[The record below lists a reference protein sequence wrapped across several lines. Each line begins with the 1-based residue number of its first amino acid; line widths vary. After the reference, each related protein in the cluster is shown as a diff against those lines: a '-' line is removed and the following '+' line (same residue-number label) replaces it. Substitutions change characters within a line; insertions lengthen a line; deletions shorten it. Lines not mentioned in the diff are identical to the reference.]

1 MPTNLPPEYH
11 EAEKLYREAT
21 TPEQKIARLEEMI
34 STIPKHKGTDKLR
47 ADYRRRLSK
56 MREAASQASKRTRGA
71 VSPYRIDREGAGQ
84 LVIIG
89 PTNVGKSSLVV
100 SLTNASPEVSSAP
113 FTTWQPTPGMMP
125 VENIQVQ
132 LVDTP
137 PLNPDYMEPDFLDL
151 IRRADLI
158 LLVVDLQMDPLQ
170 QLEDALH
177 LLETH
182 HIIPLHRQG
191 QYGDDRRLRFVPL
204 LLLVNKHD
212 GDATEEDFQIFL
224 ELLEEDCPLLA
235 VSTLSGRNLEYL
247 KQVVV
252 QRLGIIRVYSQAPG
266 QKPQFDSPFVLQE
279 GDTVADFA
287 GQVHQ
292 DFYKNLKTARVWGTG
307 VYDGQ
312 MVSREHILHDGDI
325 VELRI

>member
-1 MPTNLPPEYH
+1 MPTNLPAEYA

-21 TPEQKIARLEEMI
+21 TPEQKIARLEAMI

-56 MREAASQASKRTRGA
+56 LKEAAAQSSKRTRGA
-71 VSPYRIDREGAGQ
+71 ASPYRIDKEGAGQ

-100 SLTNASPEVSSAP
+100 SLTNANPEVSAAP
-113 FTTWQPTPGMMP
+113 FTTWQPTPGMIP
-125 VENIQVQ
+125 VENIQIQ
-132 LVDTP
+132 LIDTP
-137 PLNPDYMEPDFLDL
+137 PLNPDYVVPEFLDL
-151 IRRADLI
+151 IRRADLV

-170 QLEDALH
+170 QLADALA
-177 LLETH
+177 LLEEH
-182 HIIPLHRQG
+182 RIVPLHRQD
-191 QYGDDRRLRFVPL
+191 QYDARRRLTFVPL

-212 GDATEEDFQIFL
+212 DETTEEDFQIFL
-224 ELLEEDCPLLA
+224 ELMEEDCPLVAL
-235 VSTLSGRNLEYL
+235 STISGRNLEYL
-247 KQVVV
+247 KRVVFE
-252 QRLGIIRVYSQAPG
+252 RLGIIRVYSQAPG
-266 QKPQFDSPFVLQE
+266 QDPQIDSPFILQK

-287 GQVHQ
+287 GRVHR
-292 DFYKNLKTARVWGTG
+292 DFYDNLKTARVWGAG

-312 MVSREHILHDGDI
+312 MVSRDHVLHDEDV

>member
-1 MPTNLPPEYH
+1 MPTNLPAEYA

-21 TPEQKIARLEEMI
+21 TPEQKIARLEAMI

-56 MREAASQASKRTRGA
+56 LKEAAAQSSKRTRGA
-71 VSPYRIDREGAGQ
+71 ASPYRIDKEGAGQ

-100 SLTNASPEVSSAP
+100 SLTNANPEVSAAP

-125 VENIQVQ
+125 VENIQIQ
-132 LVDTP
+132 LIDTP
-137 PLNPDYMEPDFLDL
+137 PLNPDYVVPEFLDL
-151 IRRADLI
+151 IRRADLV

-170 QLEDALH
+170 QLADALA
-177 LLETH
+177 LLEEH
-182 HIIPLHRQG
+182 RIVPLHRQD
-191 QYGDDRRLRFVPL
+191 QYDARRRLTFVPL

-212 GDATEEDFQIFL
+212 DETTEEDFQIFL
-224 ELLEEDCPLLA
+224 ELMEEDCPLVAL
-235 VSTLSGRNLEYL
+235 STISGRNLEYL
-247 KQVVV
+247 KRVVFE
-252 QRLGIIRVYSQAPG
+252 RLGIIRVYSQAPG
-266 QKPQFDSPFVLQE
+266 QDPQIDSPFILQK

-287 GQVHQ
+287 GRVHR
-292 DFYKNLKTARVWGTG
+292 DFYDNLKTARVWGAG

-312 MVSREHILHDGDI
+312 MVSRDHVLHDEDV

>member
-1 MPTNLPPEYH
+1 MPTNLPAEYA

-56 MREAASQASKRTRGA
+56 MKEAASQSSKRSRGA
-71 VSPYRIDREGAGQ
+71 VSPYLVDKEGAGQ
-84 LVIIG
+84 LAIIG

-100 SLTNASPEVSSAP
+100 ALTNANPEVSAAP
-113 FTTWQPTPGMMP
+113 FTTWQPTPGMML
-125 VENIQVQ
+125 VENIQIQ
-132 LVDTP
+132 LIDTP
-137 PLNPDYMEPDFLDL
+137 PLNPDYVEPEFLAL
-151 IRRADLI
+151 IRRADLV

-170 QLEDALH
+170 QLEDALA
-177 LLETH
+177 LLEEH
-182 HIIPLHRQG
+182 RIVPLHWQDRYTG
-191 QYGDDRRLRFVPL
+191 QQRLTFVPL

-212 GDATEEDFQIFL
+212 DESTEEDFQIFL
-224 ELLEEDCPLLA
+224 ELLEEDCPLVAL
-235 VSTLSGRNLEYL
+235 STISGRNLDYL
-247 KQVVV
+247 KQVVFE
-252 QRLGIIRVYSQAPG
+252 RLGIIRVYSQAPG
-266 QKPQFDSPFVLQE
+266 QDPQTDSPFILQK

-287 GQVHQ
+287 GRVHR
-292 DFYKNLKTARVWGTG
+292 DFYDNLKTARVWGAG

-312 MVSREHILHDGDI
+312 MVSRDHVLHDEDV

>member
-1 MPTNLPPEYH
+1 MPTNLPAEYAA
-11 EAEKLYREAT
+11 AEKLYREAT

-56 MREAASQASKRTRGA
+56 MKEAATQASKRTRGT
-71 VSPYRIDREGAGQ
+71 VSPYSIDKEGAGQ
-84 LVIIG
+84 LAIIG

-100 SLTNASPEVSSAP
+100 SLTNASPEVSAAP

-125 VENIQVQ
+125 VDDIQIQ
-132 LVDTP
+132 LIDTP
-137 PLNPDYMEPDFLDL
+137 PLNPDYVEPEFLNL
-151 IRRADLI
+151 IRRADLV

-170 QLEDALH
+170 QLEDALA
-177 LLETH
+177 LLEEH
-182 HIIPLHRQG
+182 GIVPLHWKDRYAG
-191 QYGDDRRLRFVPL
+191 QRRMAFVPL

-212 GDATEEDFQIFL
+212 DESTEEDFQIFL

-235 VSTLSGRNLEYL
+235 LSTLSGRNLGYL
-247 KQVVV
+247 KQVAVE
-252 QRLGIIRVYSQAPG
+252 RLGIIRVYSQAPG
-266 QKPQFDSPFVLQE
+266 QEPQLDSPFVLHE

-287 GQVHQ
+287 GRVHQ
-292 DFYKNLKTARVWGTG
+292 DFYRNLKTARIWGTG

-312 MVSREHILHDGDI
+312 MVSRDHVLHDSDV

>member
-1 MPTNLPPEYH
+1 MPTNLPAEYSA
-11 EAEKLYREAT
+11 AEKLYREAT

-56 MREAASQASKRTRGA
+56 MKEAATQASKRTHGA
-71 VSPYRIDREGAGQ
+71 VSPYSFDREGAGQ
-84 LVIIG
+84 LAIIG
-89 PTNVGKSSLVV
+89 PTNVGKSSLVA
-100 SLTNASPEVSSAP
+100 SLTNASPEVSAAP

-125 VENIQVQ
+125 VDDIQIQ
-132 LVDTP
+132 LIDTP
-137 PLNPDYMEPDFLDL
+137 PLNPDYVEPEFLNL
-151 IRRADLI
+151 IRRADLV

-170 QLEDALH
+170 QLEDALA
-177 LLETH
+177 LLEEH
-182 HIIPLHRQG
+182 GIVPLHWKDRYAG
-191 QYGDDRRLRFVPL
+191 RRRLAFVPL

-212 GDATEEDFQIFL
+212 DETTEEDFQIFL

-235 VSTLSGRNLEYL
+235 LSTQSGRNLGYL
-247 KQVVV
+247 KQVAVE
-252 QRLGIIRVYSQAPG
+252 RLGIIRVYSQAPG
-266 QKPQFDSPFVLQE
+266 QEPQLDSPFVLHE

-287 GQVHQ
+287 GRVHQ
-292 DFYKNLKTARVWGTG
+292 DFYKNLKTARIWGSG

-312 MVSREHILHDGDI
+312 MVSRDHVLHDGDV

>member
-1 MPTNLPPEYH
+1 MPTNLPAEYSA
-11 EAEKLYREAT
+11 AEKLYREAT

-56 MREAASQASKRTRGA
+56 MKEAAAQTSKRTRGT
-71 VSPYRIDREGAGQ
+71 VSPYSIDKEGAGQ
-84 LVIIG
+84 LAIIG

-100 SLTNASPEVSSAP
+100 SLTNASPEVSAAP

-125 VENIQVQ
+125 VDDIQIQ

-137 PLNPDYMEPDFLDL
+137 PLNPDYVEPEFLNL
-151 IRRADLI
+151 IRRADLV

-170 QLEDALH
+170 QLEDALA
-177 LLETH
+177 LLEEH
-182 HIIPLHRQG
+182 GIVPLHWKDRYAG
-191 QYGDDRRLRFVPL
+191 RRRLAFVPL

-212 GDATEEDFQIFL
+212 DETTEEDFQIFL

-235 VSTLSGRNLEYL
+235 LSTLSGRNLGYL
-247 KQVVV
+247 KQVAVE
-252 QRLGIIRVYSQAPG
+252 RLGIIRVYSQAPG
-266 QKPQFDSPFVLQE
+266 QEPQLDSPFVLHK

-287 GQVHQ
+287 GRVHQ
-292 DFYKNLKTARVWGTG
+292 DFYRNLKTARIWGTG

-312 MVSREHILHDGDI
+312 MVSRDHVLHDGDV

>member
-56 MREAASQASKRTRGA
+56 MKEAAAQTTKRARGA
-71 VSPYRIDREGAGQ
+71 PSPYRIDKEGAGQ

-100 SLTNASPEVSSAP
+100 SLTNANPEVSAAP
-113 FTTWQPTPGMMP
+113 FTTWQPTPGMVP
-125 VENIQVQ
+125 VDNIQFQ
-132 LVDTP
+132 LIDTP
-137 PLNPDYMEPDFLDL
+137 PLNPDYVEPDFLDL
-151 IRRADLI
+151 IRRADLV

-170 QLEDALH
+170 QLEDALA
-177 LLETH
+177 LLEEH
-182 HIIPLHRQG
+182 RIVPLHLKKRYAG
-191 QYGDDRRLRFVPL
+191 QRRLSFVPL

-212 GDATEEDFQIFL
+212 DETTEEDFQIFL
-224 ELLEEDCPLLA
+224 ELMEEDCPLMP
-235 VSTLSGRNLEYL
+235 VSTASGRNLEYL

-252 QRLGIIRVYSQAPG
+252 ERLGIIRVYSQAPG

-292 DFYKNLKTARVWGTG
+292 DFYENLKAARVWGTG

-312 MVSREHILHDGDI
+312 MVSRDHVLHDGDI

>member
-1 MPTNLPPEYH
+1 MPTNLPAEYSA
-11 EAEKLYREAT
+11 AEKLYREAT

-56 MREAASQASKRTRGA
+56 MKEAATQASKRTRGT
-71 VSPYRIDREGAGQ
+71 VSPYSIDKEGAGQ
-84 LVIIG
+84 LAIIG

-100 SLTNASPEVSSAP
+100 SLTNASPEVSAAP

-125 VENIQVQ
+125 VDNIQIQ
-132 LVDTP
+132 LIDTP
-137 PLNPDYMEPDFLDL
+137 PLNPDYVEPEFLNL
-151 IRRADLI
+151 IRRADLV

-170 QLEDALH
+170 QLEAALA
-177 LLETH
+177 LLEEH
-182 HIIPLHRQG
+182 GIVPLHWKDRYAG
-191 QYGDDRRLRFVPL
+191 QRSMTFVPL

-212 GDATEEDFQIFL
+212 DESTEEDFQIFL

-235 VSTLSGRNLEYL
+235 LSTLSGRNLGYL
-247 KQVVV
+247 KQVAVE
-252 QRLGIIRVYSQAPG
+252 RLGIIRVYSQAPG
-266 QKPQFDSPFVLQE
+266 QEPQLDSPFVLHE

-287 GQVHQ
+287 GRVHQ
-292 DFYKNLKTARVWGTG
+292 DFYRNLKTARIWGTG

-312 MVSREHILHDGDI
+312 MVSRDHVLHDGDV